1 MQGTVVFELARIFRH
16 PCCVLISS
24 MLYTLSVDHMC
35 GFLCTPG
42 DFYTRQSG
50 MRISFDENIVMQLS
64 YHFQNIVKISLSSKF
79 GRYHTINIYEILAY
93 FSY

>member
-1 MQGTVVFELARIFRH
+1 MAHIGHKGGLFSNSGPWHGLGLAA
-16 PCCVLISS
+16 CQ
-24 MLYTLSVDHMC
+24 
-35 GFLCTPG
+35 PG
-42 DFYTRQSG
+42 V
-50 MRISFDENIVMQLS
+50 RISFDENIVMQLS

>member
-1 MQGTVVFELARIFRH
+1 MPV
-16 PCCVLISS
+16 SS
-24 MLYTLSVDHMC
+24 
-35 GFLCTPG
+35 PG
-42 DFYTRQSG
+42 V
-50 MRISFDENIVMQLS
+50 RISFDENIVMQLS